1 MIVYDRLW
9 ITLKKKNIS
18 QYALIKDYGIDKAQ
32 LQRLRKNMVVKTV
45 ILNRL
50 CSILDCKIEDIME
63 FGFQWQII
71 LYNTVMYNGNCSL
84 FIIVRMGIHITWC
97 AMSCPSCMSDTNC
110 SGHSC
115 SRMCQFFQYLQSSYS
130 LGDLNLLAIKN
141 SHTC

>member
-1 MIVYDRLW
+1 MRAVFYADYGYFLFYHIHTVWCIHAPYHYRTLLRRIQGEVFVMIVYDRLW

-63 FGFQWQII
+63 F
-71 LYNTVMYNGNCSL
+71 V
-84 FIIVRMGIHITWC
+84 
-97 AMSCPSCMSDTNC
+97 PDE
-110 SGHSC
+110 
-115 SRMCQFFQYLQSSYS
+115 
-130 LGDLNLLAIKN
+130 DIK
-141 SHTC
+141 

>member
-50 CSILDCKIEDIME
+50 CSILRSTSKYRI
-63 FGFQWQII
+63 GFCTIYRI
-71 LYNTVMYNGNCSL
+71 
-84 FIIVRMGIHITWC
+84 
-97 AMSCPSCMSDTNC
+97 P
-110 SGHSC
+110 
-115 SRMCQFFQYLQSSYS
+115 CQF
-130 LGDLNLLAIKN
+130 DLVFCN
-141 SHTC
+141 